1 MEPSSALVKVLSLN
15 LWTTREF
22 PHHPP
27 LLCCLSHLTGP
38 QPLPQ
43 PSAQNARS
51 ATTFLLFYMLSIAIH
66 HVAWRLHTRD
76 IWEGLEHCHCAMR
89 TATVVSLLAHF
100 ASLTIFL
107 PASLSR
113 CTHKEDR
120 RFRSPGLQLYRYLKY
135 FSICFL

>member
-1 MEPSSALVKVLSLN
+1 MPPAVETWGIN
-15 LWTTREF
+15 HWTTREF

-38 QPLPQ
+38 RPLPQ

-51 ATTFLLFYMLSIAIH
+51 ATTFLLFYMLSITIH
-66 HVAWRLHTRD
+66 HVAWCLHTRD
-76 IWEGLEHCHCAMR
+76 ILEGLEHRHYTMR
-89 TATVVSLLAHF
+89 TATVVSLSAHF
-100 ASLTIFL
+100 GSLTIFL

-120 RFRSPGLQLYRYLKY
+120 MFRSPGLQLYRCLKY